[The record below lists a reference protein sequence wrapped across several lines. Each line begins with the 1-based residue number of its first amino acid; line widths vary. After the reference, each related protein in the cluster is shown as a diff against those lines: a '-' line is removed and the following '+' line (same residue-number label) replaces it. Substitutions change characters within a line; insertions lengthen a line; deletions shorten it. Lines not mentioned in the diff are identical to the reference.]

1 MPDMSDQIFQVI
13 ELEKENQDGKMIL
26 GCSVGGGI
34 DQDEYQNPFSKGDSG
49 IFVSKIRRL
58 SPADKAGLEVGDK
71 IVEVNGKQL
80 TKISHE
86 NALKLLTNDA
96 EEFLELKVMRN
107 MVTDDPRLMMK
118 RAAVEFKVARSSR
131 FME

>member
-1 MPDMSDQIFQVI
+1 MRRR
-13 ELEKENQDGKMIL
+13 KE
-26 GCSVGGGI
+26 
-34 DQDEYQNPFSKGDSG
+34 E
-49 IFVSKIRRL
+49 
-58 SPADKAGLEVGDK
+58 
-71 IVEVNGKQL
+71 
-80 TKISHE
+80 KISHE